1 MPRIDQQEN
10 QTLEFKRQWTDKA
23 LEDLA
28 AFANTEGGTLLV
40 GIRDDGE
47 IVGTTADDRE
57 IQRLANLISSRLG
70 ITQPGMPEPDLPRRL
85 LGDFSDYLAKHGI
98 TSRGVRYVR
107 RAQKGLIGLTKG
119 SQTAQRCQRAASK
132 EPQKAQQWRNKGANG
147 A

>member
-57 IQRLANLISSRLG
+57 IQRLAKNVSK
-70 ITQPGMPEPDLPRRL
+70 RRGKERAMSL
-85 LGDFSDYLAKHGI
+85 RGQKGAK
-98 TSRGVRYVR
+98 GVRM
-107 RAQKGLIGLTKG
+107 G
-119 SQTAQRCQRAASK
+119 SQRGQRGRVMGTENKMS
-132 EPQKAQQWRNKGANG
+132 KAQADVCTG
-147 A
+147 